1 MHPNLRRMK
10 LRTSH
15 LFWQLACGV
24 LLLLNFSAAAFTAKD
39 VEAVS
44 GAYTSAF
51 YSLNGTNGFIKDTQ
65 TGGVAYF
72 WGQAEMIETVID
84 AYEWNSNSIYAGMT
98 TNLLNGFLKN
108 NGSSWTYNIYN
119 DDIMWAVLAFARGG
133 VATGRSNYCAIA
145 KANFDT
151 CYARAWDSTL
161 GGGLW
166 WTTDKNG
173 KNACVNGPG
182 AIAAALLYQ
191 IYGDT
196 NYWNKATN
204 MYYWERAVL
213 YNTNTGAIY
222 DSIGTNGVINYWSST
237 YNQGTFLGAA
247 NFLGQTNDATLA
259 AKFTMMNMTS
269 GGILPEYGIAGN
281 NSGFNAIYLRWFT
294 RFMKQRN
301 LQNLYQPWLQT
312 NAVAAWNNR
321 RADNL
326 SWCQWQ
332 QASPSL
338 TNFYSWDCIASF
350 SALSAADPTQ
360 GSAALAVPVN
370 AIGYWPLDATNVGFT
385 VDASGNGNSGSV
397 TNVAL
402 SNSGRVNGCLVF
414 NGASSSVSV
423 TNPLG
428 NDFSLAFWVKTTQ
441 SIGSGQW
448 YNGVGLVDA
457 DAPLNNNDFG
467 TGLVGGKFAFGVGNP
482 DTTIA
487 STTVIS
493 DGNWHHCVATLAN
506 VAGTSFT
513 DVTALVNRTYYYVVS
528 PVNAVGEGPNSA
540 PASASA
546 LPLAA
551 WFKADALTNLA
562 NGSAISQWPDV
573 SGNGFS
579 ALQTVSA
586 NQPMF
591 VASAINGQPAVRFNA
606 ANSSHLWFYRPVA
619 DDFTMIFVF
628 QSSQGLSTGQ
638 NFWEGAGLINGEQGG
653 TVNDFGLS
661 LNANGQILAGTGNPD
676 VTIRSSTGWNNGA
689 PHVVTFKRIKSSGT
703 LVLYVDGGLVASGG
717 SGTQSLNAPNFLVL
731 GGQGVLNNFLTG
743 DLGEV
748 QIYSAALAD
757 ADRLGVERALKCKYS
772 LSGGA
777 TPTSP
782 TSLTGTAGNRVIALN
797 WLLSPGATGYNLWRS
812 TNAGATY
819 QLAATNLVSSSF
831 VDTNATSGVT
841 NLYKVATNDACGAG
855 VNSAAL
861 AVNLPLP
868 ALGLSASANALTL
881 SWPTWASDWSLYAAT
896 NLTPPVIWLPV
907 TNAVSSNSQF
917 QVSLP
922 FNAPLRFFRLVAP

>member
-1 MHPNLRRMK
+1 MKVSRRD
-10 LRTSH
+10 LSR
-15 LFWQLACGV
+15 
-24 LLLLNFSAAAFTAKD
+24 LL
-39 VEAVS
+39 
-44 GAYTSAF
+44 
-51 YSLNGTNGFIKDTQ
+51 
-65 TGGVAYF
+65 
-72 WGQAEMIETVID
+72 
-84 AYEWNSNSIYAGMT
+84 
-98 TNLLNGFLKN
+98 
-108 NGSSWTYNIYN
+108 
-119 DDIMWAVLAFARGG
+119 
-133 VATGRSNYCAIA
+133 
-145 KANFDT
+145 
-151 CYARAWDSTL
+151 
-161 GGGLW
+161 
-166 WTTDKNG
+166 
-173 KNACVNGPG
+173 P
-182 AIAAALLYQ
+182 
-191 IYGDT
+191 
-196 NYWNKATN
+196 
-204 MYYWERAVL
+204 
-213 YNTNTGAIY
+213 
-222 DSIGTNGVINYWSST
+222 
-237 YNQGTFLGAA
+237 A

-338 TNFYSWDCIASF
+338 TNFYAWDCIASF
-350 SALSAADPTQ
+350 SALQAADPTQ

-370 AIGYWPLDATNVGFT
+370 AIGYWPLDATNAGFT
-385 VDASGNGNSGSV
+385 VDASGNGNSGAV

-414 NGASSSVSV
+414 NGANSFVSV

-428 NDFSLAFWVKTTQ
+428 NDFSLAFWAKTTQ
-441 SIGSGQW
+441 STGSGQW

-493 DGNWHHCVATLAN
+493 DGNWHHCVATRQGATGGLCVYVDGVLQATGTGTKNTLNATARLLFGAYASGGGFFNGSLDDVKIFSRTLASNEVAALYASNLNGPTNAPTNLLALGGNGRIQLNWWEASLATRYNVKRALVSGGPYTTLAN

-540 PASASA
+540 PASASV

-551 WFKADALTNLA
+551 WFRADALTNLA

-586 NQPMF
+586 NQPTF
-591 VASAINGQPAVRFNA
+591 VSSAINGQPAVRFNA

-628 QSSQGLSTGQ
+628 QSSQGFSTGQ

-782 TSLTGTAGNRVIALN
+782 TSLTGTAGNRVVALN

-831 VDTNATSGVT
+831 ADTNATSGVT
-841 NLYKVATNDACGAG
+841 NLYKVAANDACGAG

-868 ALGLSASANALTL
+868 ALGLSASANTLTL
-881 SWPTWASDWSLYAAT
+881 NWPTWANDWSLYAAT
-896 NLTPPVIWLPV
+896 NLTPPVIWSPV